1 MATDVV
7 VVGAGP
13 TGLTLACGLRAAG
26 VVVRVLDAAAGP
38 AATSRALGL
47 QPRGV
52 EVLDR
57 IGALG
62 DLPERGLP
70 ISSVVITVNG
80 RERARLPIGQAMQR
94 LGGRTALLM
103 SQADIEA
110 ALRDRLAA
118 LGGSVEWDRR
128 VAEVLAGTDGVEVRL
143 GNGDDVRAGWVIGAD
158 GAHSVVRKAMRVGFP
173 GVPLIEHF
181 LLADVHAD
189 IDRPRNNTYGWLRGT
204 QMLVAFPLPGVD
216 LWRVMTAAPQGCPD
230 DPGQDE
236 IIGHLGERLAA
247 EARGSINSI
256 EWTSSFRI
264 HRRLADTYRRGRT
277 LLAGDAAHIHSPL
290 GGQGMNTG
298 MGDAENLA
306 WKLALV
312 VSGRADAG
320 LLDTYQAERRP
331 IAKDVLKS
339 TSGVTEVV
347 VGQGWVSRL
356 LRDRVAIP
364 LLNRGWMQ
372 RLIAEKGSQLQV
384 SYRRGPLGAGRR
396 AWLPGSRPGD
406 RVPDRTCSR
415 VDGTTVRLYDALG
428 PGWAL
433 LGPEPLADVAR
444 TRLGDVAALRGD
456 VGDAMLIRPDGH
468 LAWRGSD
475 QMALKAWLDGA
486 LGKRTEVPTP

>member
-1 MATDVV
+1 METVV

-13 TGLTLACGLRAAG
+13 TGLALACGLRAAG
-26 VVVRVLDAAAGP
+26 VSVRVLDGAAGP
-38 AATSRALGL
+38 AVTSRALGL

-57 IGALG
+57 LGALG
-62 DLPERGLP
+62 ELPHRGLA
-70 ISSVVITVNG
+70 IRSVVITVNG
-80 RERARLPIGQAMQR
+80 RELARLRIGQSMRR

-118 LGGSVEWDRR
+118 LGGSVEWGRG
-128 VAEVLAGTDGVEVRL
+128 VADVIAGADGVDLRL
-143 GNGDDVRAGWVIGAD
+143 ANGDEVRAGWVIGAD

-173 GVPLIEHF
+173 GVRLIEHF

-189 IDRPRNNTYGWLRGT
+189 IDRPRDNTYGWLRGT

-216 LWRVMTAAPQGCPD
+216 LWRVMTPAPPGCPA

-236 IIGHLGERLAA
+236 IIGYLGERLAA
-247 EARGSINSI
+247 EARGSITSV

-264 HRRLADTYRRGRT
+264 HRRLTDAYRCGRM

-298 MGDAENLA
+298 IGDAENLA

-312 VSGRADAG
+312 ISGRADAG
-320 LLDTYQAERRP
+320 LLDTYEAERRP

-339 TSGVTEVV
+339 TSGVTELV
-347 VGQGWVSRL
+347 VGQGRLSRFV
-356 LRDRVAIP
+356 RDRIALP
-364 LLNRGWMQ
+364 LLNRDWLQ
-372 RLIAEKGSQLQV
+372 RLIAERASQLQV
-384 SYRRGPLGAGRR
+384 SYRHGPLGARR
-396 AWLPGSRPGD
+396 WHRLPGLRAGD
-406 RVPDRTCSR
+406 RVPDRTCTR
-415 VDGTTVRLYDALG
+415 ADGTRVRLCEALG

-433 LGPEPLADVAR
+433 IGPEPLENVAR
-444 TRLGDVAALRGD
+444 ERLGDVVALRGD
-456 VGDAMLIRPDGH
+456 GEALLVRPDGH
-468 LAWRGSD
+468 LAWRGAD
-475 QMALKAWLDGA
+475 VAGLRTWLDGA
-486 LGKRTEVPTP
+486 LGKRAGVLAR